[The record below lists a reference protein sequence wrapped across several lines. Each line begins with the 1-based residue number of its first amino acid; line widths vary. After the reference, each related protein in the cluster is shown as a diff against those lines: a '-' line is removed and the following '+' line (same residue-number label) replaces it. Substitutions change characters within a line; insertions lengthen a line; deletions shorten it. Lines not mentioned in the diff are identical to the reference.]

1 MFDAAA
7 AATAAEV
14 NQEQVAQEQAEAAVS
29 SDAGGDGP
37 TADQRESQDL
47 LQAIATYHPGE
58 STTEIAFVDPTV
70 PNYQEMIAEIGSN
83 VDVVVLDATRDGMG
97 QIAESL
103 AGRSDIDAIHLI
115 SHGSAGELQLGT
127 GTLTAESMSGKYAN
141 EMATIRESLSD
152 QADLLVYG
160 CNFGEGSE
168 GVDAVNLL
176 AEITG
181 ADVAASS
188 DRTGHIDL
196 GGDWEFEVQVG
207 SIETDLALT
216 DATQMNWA
224 GVLGTETVR
233 DEFSAR
239 SYGNNDGTQR
249 WASNWSETDA
259 DGGGAKGGDI
269 RVKSGQ
275 LRIDTDAVGNA
286 AGRSVDLSGA
296 TSATLTFTYSNTL
309 SGADRI
315 EARASNDGEATY
327 RTLAGGVFSNS
338 SNTGTGSLSLDIS
351 EYASSNTR
359 IQFIVMTVE
368 RGGGDRLSVDN
379 VQVSYNTGA
388 TNSAPT
394 ISSQGGGTTAS
405 VTVAENHTAVTATDV
420 DAGQSLTYSIA
431 GGADAAQFTIDGNT
445 GELRF
450 ASVPNYEVPTDSG
463 GNNVYDVTVQVSDKN
478 GGTDTQAMAVTVANT
493 NETPTDLALSANT
506 VTEHAANG
514 TVVGTVSGT
523 DPDGGDSKTYSL
535 TDTAGGRFAIN
546 SATGELT
553 VADGTLLNYEAVPSH
568 SVTVRVT
575 DRGGLTYDETF
586 TINLT
591 NVNEAPT
598 ITSNG
603 GGATASLNVAEN
615 QTTVTTMAA
624 VDVDTGTTLTYSI
637 AGGPDA
643 ARFSIDGATGALR
656 FSAAPNFER
665 PSDVG
670 RNNVYDVTVQVSDGQ
685 GGTTTQSISVRV
697 TDVNEAPRI
706 TSNRGGDVASVTIRE
721 NGSAVTTVRA
731 TDPDR
736 GAGITYSVVGGA
748 DAAFFTINPSTGV
761 LRFSSAPNFEQP
773 IDTDRNNVYQ
783 VVVQAS
789 DGRGG
794 VDSQSISVRVTNV
807 NEAPT
812 GADATITITEDTAQ
826 TLSLANFGFGD
837 VDAGDSL
844 SAVRIDTIP
853 GTGSLT
859 LSGVAVTVGQ
869 VISVAD
875 ITAGNLVFTPAA
887 DANGTG
893 YTSFTFS
900 VRDSNNAYD
909 TVPNTLTVNVTAA
922 NDAPVISSI
931 AGDTLTYTEG
941 AGEVT
946 IEQGFDSW
954 IQDVDSAS
962 FDTGTLTVSI
972 PSGGDSA
979 EDVLSIRNQGTAGG
993 QIGVSG
999 SNVTFQGIT
1008 IGTFTGGTSGLPL
1021 VVTLNS
1027 NATPVA
1033 LDALVLNITYEN
1045 TDTNAPTTGARTVR
1059 FTLTDGDGG
1068 TSANYDTT
1076 VTVSGANDA
1085 PTDLALSANTVVEN
1099 AANRTVVGTVSGTD
1113 PDSGDTKAYSFT
1125 DSAGGRFEINSSTGQ
1140 ITVANGSLLNYEAT
1154 TSHNVTVRVTD
1165 SGGLTY
1171 DETFTINLTN
1181 VNEAPTGE
1189 DATVTINEDTAH
1201 TFTTENFGFGDV
1213 DAGDSLSTVRIDTLP
1228 STGSLTLSGV
1238 AVTAGQVITVA
1249 DITAGDLVFTPA
1261 ANTNGTGYAT
1271 FTFSVRDSNNAYD
1284 ATPNTLTFTVTAVND
1299 APTGL
1304 PLITGTV
1311 SEDQTLTADTSGI
1324 ADADGL
1330 STLSYQWLRN
1340 GMAIAEATS
1349 STYTLGDAD
1358 VGTQISVT
1366 VSYTDGQGTSESVT
1380 SVPTEA
1386 VTNVNDARLL
1396 VTNTGST
1403 VAEGSIDT
1411 IDASELVVTDV
1422 DNGVAQLT
1430 YTIGTGPAYGRL
1442 ELTTA
1447 PGASAATFTQADIAA
1462 NRLVYVHN
1470 GSETTSDSFTFTVG
1484 DGAGGALG
1492 TTTMTLTITPVNDAP
1507 TITSDGGT
1515 STASINVAE
1524 NVSAITIVTGADVD
1538 LPAQALTY
1546 SISGGVDQARFT
1558 LNTVTGSL
1566 NFAAPAN
1573 FEAATDANGDN
1584 VYVVQVQVTD
1594 SQGANT
1600 IQTIHVTVTDVVEHA
1615 PSTPPTIPPVLLPQ
1629 PPVPPG
1635 PGTPPTAG
1643 PPTSDHGLVPGLG
1656 PSGPPVELHPISQEP
1671 LTLVLPPDRLVAR
1684 VPEEPRKPTDDVKET
1699 PLFTVLPVEP
1709 TATLEPE
1716 PPETKQSASDLLM
1729 AKLDEMTVSLEQA
1742 MSVSQEQREIV
1753 ARVAAVT
1760 GITLSAG
1767 FITWALR
1774 SGTLLASCLATMPA
1788 WRHFDPL
1795 PVVRLSRAE
1804 RTRRREEMARAGQQE
1819 ATEFSGLKRILDD
1832 KPPLKRTA

>member
-1 MFDAAA
+1 MFNRKKKTAPGKNAPQANTKLKHSLLSLEQRLMFDAAA

-29 SDAGGDGP
+29 SHAGGDGP
-37 TADQRESQDL
+37 TADQRESHDL

-58 STTEIAFVDPTV
+58 STTEMAFVDPTV
-70 PNYQEMIAEIGSN
+70 PNYQEMVAGIGSH
-83 VDVVVLDATRDGMG
+83 VEVVVLDATRDGMD

-103 AGRSDIDAIHLI
+103 AGRSNIDAIHLI
-115 SHGSAGELQLGT
+115 SHGSSGELQLGT
-127 GTLTAESMSGKYAN
+127 GTLTAESMAGEYAN
-141 EMATIRESLSD
+141 EMATIRESLSG

-168 GVDAVNLL
+168 GVEAVNLL

-224 GVLGTETVR
+224 GILGTETVR
-233 DEFSAR
+233 DEFSTR

-249 WASNWSETDA
+249 WASTWSETDA

-296 TSATLTFTYSNTL
+296 TSATLTFTYRNTL

-315 EARASNDGEATY
+315 EVRASNDGGATY
-327 RTLAGGVFSNS
+327 TTLAGGVFSDS

-359 IQFIVMTVE
+359 IQFIVSTAE
-368 RGGGDRLSVDN
+368 RGGGDRLYVDN
-379 VQVSYNTGA
+379 VQVSYDTGA
-388 TNSAPT
+388 ANNAPT
-394 ISSQGGGTTAS
+394 IGSNGAGATAS
-405 VTVAENHTAVTATDV
+405 VGVAENSSTVTSVMATDS
-420 DAGQSLTYSIA
+420 DAGQTLTYSIA
-431 GGADAAQFTIDGNT
+431 GGADAAQFTINSST
-445 GELRF
+445 GQLSF
-450 ASVPNYEVPTDSG
+450 ASAPNYEAPTDNG
-463 GNNVYDVTVQVSDKN
+463 GNNVYDVTVQVSDGQ
-478 GGTDTQAMAVTVANT
+478 GGMDTQAIAVTVANV
-493 NETPTDLALSANT
+493 NEGPTDLALSANSVAENAT
-506 VTEHAANG
+506 TG
-514 TVVGTVSGT
+514 TVVGTISGT
-523 DPDGGDSKTYSL
+523 DPDAGDTKTYSL
-535 TDTAGGRFAIN
+535 TDTAGGRFAIDP
-546 SATGELT
+546 ATGVLI
-553 VADGTLLNYEAVPSH
+553 VADGSLLNYEGATSH
-568 SVTVRVT
+568 TVTVRVT
-575 DRGGLTYDETF
+575 DSGGQSYRETFTINLTNVNEGPTGADTTVTLSEDTSHTLSTANFGFSDVDAGDTMSAVRIETLPTAGTLTLSGVAVTAGQVVSVAELTAGNLVFTPAANASGAGYAAVTFSVRDSAGAYDTAPNTLTFTVTAVNDAPTDLSLSANSVAENAATGTVVGTVTGTDVDTGDTKTYSLTDTAGGRFAIDSATGQLTVADGSLLNYEAASTHSVIVRVTDSGRLTYDETF

-591 NVNEAPT
+591 NVNETPT

-603 GGATASLNVAEN
+603 GGATASLNVAE
-615 QTTVTTMAA
+615 QETTVTTVAA
-624 VDVDTGTTLTYSI
+624 VDVDAGTPLTYSI

-643 ARFSIDGATGALR
+643 ARFAIDGVTGELR

-685 GGTTTQSISVRV
+685 GGTATQSISVRV

-736 GAGITYSVVGGA
+736 GARITYSVVGGA
-748 DAAFFTINPSTGV
+748 DAVLFTINPSTGV

-773 IDTDRNNVYQ
+773 TDTDRNNVYQ

-789 DGRGG
+789 DARGG
-794 VDSQSISVRVTNV
+794 TDSQVISVRVTNV

-812 GADATITITEDTAQ
+812 DLRLSANRVAEHAAAGTVIGTVTSRDPDTRDTKTYSLTDSADGRFAIHRSTGVMTVADGSLLDYESATSHSVTVRVTDRSGQSYEETLTINLTNVNDAPTGTNATITMTEDTAH
-826 TLSLANFGFGD
+826 TLTAANFGFSD

-844 SAVRIDTIP
+844 SAVRIDTLP
-853 GTGSLT
+853 SAGTLT
-859 LSGVAVTVGQ
+859 LSGAAMTAGQ
-869 VISVAD
+869 VVSAAD
-875 ITAGNLVFTPAA
+875 ITAGNLVFSPAA

-893 YTSFTFS
+893 YANVTFS
-900 VRDSNNAYD
+900 VRDSANAYD
-909 TVPNTLTVNVTAA
+909 
-922 NDAPVISSI
+922 
-931 AGDTLTYTEG
+931 
-941 AGEVT
+941 
-946 IEQGFDSW
+946 
-954 IQDVDSAS
+954 
-962 FDTGTLTVSI
+962 
-972 PSGGDSA
+972 
-979 EDVLSIRNQGTAGG
+979 
-993 QIGVSG
+993 
-999 SNVTFQGIT
+999 
-1008 IGTFTGGTSGLPL
+1008 
-1021 VVTLNS
+1021 
-1027 NATPVA
+1027 
-1033 LDALVLNITYEN
+1033 
-1045 TDTNAPTTGARTVR
+1045 
-1059 FTLTDGDGG
+1059 
-1068 TSANYDTT
+1068 
-1076 VTVSGANDA
+1076 
-1085 PTDLALSANTVVEN
+1085 
-1099 AANRTVVGTVSGTD
+1099 
-1113 PDSGDTKAYSFT
+1113 
-1125 DSAGGRFEINSSTGQ
+1125 
-1140 ITVANGSLLNYEAT
+1140 
-1154 TSHNVTVRVTD
+1154 
-1165 SGGLTY
+1165 
-1171 DETFTINLTN
+1171 
-1181 VNEAPTGE
+1181 
-1189 DATVTINEDTAH
+1189 
-1201 TFTTENFGFGDV
+1201 
-1213 DAGDSLSTVRIDTLP
+1213 
-1228 STGSLTLSGV
+1228 
-1238 AVTAGQVITVA
+1238 
-1249 DITAGDLVFTPA
+1249 PA
-1261 ANTNGTGYAT
+1261 
-1271 FTFSVRDSNNAYD
+1271 
-1284 ATPNTLTFTVTAVND
+1284 PNTLTFTVTAVSD

-1311 SEDQTLTADTSGI
+1311 TEGQTLAADTSGL

-1330 STLSYQWLRN
+1330 GVFSYQWLRD
-1340 GMAIAEATS
+1340 GVAIAGATS
-1349 STYTLGDAD
+1349 STYTLSDAA
-1358 VGTQISVT
+1358 VGAQISVT
-1366 VSYTDGQGTSESVT
+1366 VSYLDGQGTSESVT

-1386 VTNVNDARLL
+1386 VTNVNDAPLL

-1403 VAEGSIDT
+1403 VTEGSIDT
-1411 IDASELVVTDV
+1411 IDANELVVTDV
-1422 DNGVAQLT
+1422 DNSAAQLT

-1447 PGASAATFTQADIAA
+1447 PGVSATTFTQADIAA

-1470 GSETTSDSFTFTVG
+1470 GSETASDSFTFTVG

-1492 TTTMTLTITPVNDAP
+1492 TTTMTLTITPVNNAP
-1507 TITSDGGT
+1507 TITSDGGAA
-1515 STASINVAE
+1515 TASIDVAE
-1524 NVSAITIVTGADVD
+1524 HVSAITIVTGADVA

-1546 SISGGVDQARFT
+1546 SISGGVDQVRFT
-1558 LNTVTGSL
+1558 INTVTGSL
-1566 NFAAPAN
+1566 KFAAPAN
-1573 FEAATDANGDN
+1573 FKAATDANGDN

-1600 IQTIHVTVTDVVEHA
+1600 IQTIHVTVTDVVENA
-1615 PSTPPTIPPVLLPQ
+1615 PSPPPTIPPVLLPQ

-1635 PGTPPTAG
+1635 PRTPPSAG
-1643 PPTSDHGLVPGLG
+1643 SPTLDHGPVPG

-1671 LTLVLPPDRLVAR
+1671 LTLVLPPDRPVAR

-1699 PLFTVLPVEP
+1699 PLFLVNDDPRRPLFTVLPVEP

-1716 PPETKQSASDLLM
+1716 PPETKQTVSDLLM

-1742 MSVSQEQREIV
+1742 MSVSREQREIV

-1767 FITWALR
+1767 FVTWALR

-1804 RTRRREEMARAGQQE
+1804 RTRRREEMARASQQE
-1819 ATEFSGLKRILDD
+1819 ATEFSGLKRVLDD